1 MVVATPT
8 GSTAYN
14 LSAGG
19 PIVAPEAEL
28 LVLTPLCP
36 HSLNSRSIV
45 LPPDSHLSSAEF
57 RDDPGPG
64 RRFR

>member
-19 PIVAPEAEL
+19 PIVAPEADL
-28 LVLTPLCP
+28 MVLTPLCP
-36 HSLNSRSIV
+36 HSLNSQRAS
-45 LPPDSHLSSAEF
+45 F
-57 RDDPGPG
+57 C
-64 RRFR
+64 RRITI